1 MVETSNLLILRALL
15 VIILLVIFSFFFFL
29 PVFAQ
34 YSEKLTN
41 LAKIAE
47 KAEFIDVPTFTIC
60 TGWKESVMKKYN
72 VRPNVFFFP
81 PGNDTNLPINLRTLF
96 DETTYKLSEDFSISI
111 SGDLSK
117 PKPLKVGRNE
127 INEKGII
134 WSFEVKENPAYS
146 IGMCYVIIPDQ
157 ILMRPIQDTL
167 TISTARNHTDGK
179 DEISKLFLQITSK
192 DTFNIINYKTSDV
205 MEQEFVSND
214 TYLKIDYTEEN
225 TEFLKDCSESPLY
238 KCWAEKIVD
247 TKEFNCTKK
256 WGKCVSVV
264 YSSLMQNVEHDIPEC
279 FDNSEEYCMLGLEGY
294 KTYEKLRSTCLKQ
307 CQNKASRLEISKVE
321 GGSIFTQGQVQLDIY
336 FTVSSEK
343 IFYKEYLIYDGIG
356 MFGSIGGS
364 LGLFVGFSIFDSL
377 CPILEFL
384 LKKLNF
390 IQASKGKTQVHGS
403 IL

>member
-1 MVETSNLLILRALL
+1 MKCEPFQLKFSLGSIMVEASCNLLILRALV

-47 KAEFIDVPTFTIC
+47 KAETIDVPTFTIC
-60 TGWKESVMKKYN
+60 TEWKESVMKKYN
-72 VRPNVFFFP
+72 IRPNVFFFP
-81 PGNDTNLPINLRTLF
+81 PGNDTNLPLNLRNLF
-96 DETTYKLSEDFSISI
+96 DEITYKLSEDFSISI

-127 INEKGII
+127 IKEKGII
-134 WSFEVKENPAYS
+134 RSFEVKENPTHG

-157 ILMRPIQDTL
+157 IRMRPIQDTL
-167 TISTARNHTDGK
+167 TISTARNRTEGN
-179 DEISKLFLQITSK
+179 DEISKLFLQISSK
-192 DTFNIINYKTSDV
+192 DTFNTINYKTSDV
-205 MEQEFVSND
+205 MEQEFVSNE

-225 TEFLKDCSESPLY
+225 TEFIKDCSKTSIS
-238 KCWAEKIVD
+238 KCWAERFVD
-247 TKEFNCTKK
+247 TKEFNCTN
-256 WGKCVSVV
+256 KCVPVV
-264 YSSLMQNVEHDIPEC
+264 FRSAMENIEHEIPEC
-279 FDNSEEYCMLGLEGY
+279 FDNSEEYCMLGVEGY
-294 KTYEKLRSTCLKQ
+294 KIQEKLRSTCLKQ
-307 CQNKASRLEISKVE
+307 CQNKASRLEISKVK
-321 GGSIFTQGQVQLDIY
+321 GGSIIELGQVQLDIY
-336 FTVSSEK
+336 FTVSPEK
-343 IFYKEYLIYDGIG
+343 ISYKEYLIYDGIG

-390 IQASKGKTQVHGS
+390 IQ
-403 IL
+403 